1 MSKKPDPALAEIRTK
16 ADALGAAH
24 AATTARAS
32 LFNEEIKA
40 VLAPI
45 YAKHRAGLDEAAA
58 AEAAA
63 KAELQ
68 ELLDVSPHLF
78 KQPRSIAINGVKCG
92 YRKAEDALDWGDE
105 DIVIS
110 RIRKLLTEEQQALL
124 IRSKES
130 LVADALAALPQ
141 KDLAAIGVYRIVGAD
156 MSFISIGDS
165 DVEKMAKALID
176 DAIRRQG
183 EDDTKAKKA
192 GKAKVKA
199 GKEGVPA

>member
-32 LFNEEIKA
+32 LLNEEIKA
-40 VLAPI
+40 ALTPI

-58 AEAAA
+58 VEAAA

-130 LVADALAALPQ
+130 LVADALAALSQ
-141 KDLAAIGVYRIVGAD
+141 KDLTAIGVYRIVGAD
-156 MSFISIGDS
+156 MPFISIGDS

-183 EDDTKAKKA
+183 EDDPKAKKA
-192 GKAKVKA
+192 GKAKVKKA
-199 GKEGVPA
+199 EAVA